1 VASRQPAFLIQR
13 ESRRKTSQTLLPKV
27 AIKDNTQYEMRGPI
41 SRAPVYFIII
51 VIINVAA
58 PFLVLLSGRQM
69 AAKLA
74 VSSGSS
80 VT

>member
-1 VASRQPAFLIQR
+1 
-13 ESRRKTSQTLLPKV
+13 
-27 AIKDNTQYEMRGPI
+27 MRGPI
-41 SRAPVYFIII
+41 SLAPVCFIII

-74 VSSGSS
+74 VSSGSAAA
-80 VT
+80 